1 MNIWRIAGV
10 VATFCALTVVV
21 FYVTSGKLESWSF
34 QNVRG
39 LIGSASFTALFTFT
53 IVLFPYYWLKIML
66 TFFSFRN
73 RGIIQNKTQKANND
87 ILGIFI
93 SFILV
98 TLLLWL
104 GKTYF

>member
-34 QNVRG
+34 QN
-39 LIGSASFTALFTFT
+39 
-53 IVLFPYYWLKIML
+53 YWLKIML
-66 TFFSFRN
+66 GFFSFRN